1 MNKEEYIFPTDC
13 SKENIRYLLDIG
25 CRVVVTIVYRRFWKF
40 ESHINT
46 CVKSHINRCELKYS
60 GDLDFVDTEILNMS
74 PTTPEYFWNNYE
86 FALYINRN
94 DLL

>member
-25 CRVVVTIVYRRFWKF
+25 CRVVVTIVYKRFWQF

-46 CVKSHINRCELKYS
+46 CELRYYTTS
-60 GDLDFVDTEILNMS
+60 RDSYMNFMYTEILNMS

-86 FALYINRN
+86 FPLYIDRN

>member
-25 CRVVVTIVYRRFWKF
+25 CKVVVTITYKRSWESVYYTDTCEIKYFNVLF
-40 ESHINT
+40 IGQDESPTYI
-46 CVKSHINRCELKYS
+46 LK
-60 GDLDFVDTEILNMS
+60 MS
-74 PTTPEYFWNNYE
+74 STTPEYFWNNYD
-86 FALYINRN
+86 FPLYIYRN

>member
-25 CRVVVTIVYRRFWKF
+25 CRVVVTIAYKRYWQF

-46 CVKSHINRCELKYS
+46 CELKYS
-60 GDLDFVDTEILNMS
+60 TFKDGEVIYTEILDMS
-74 PTTPEYFWNNYE
+74 PTTPEYFWDHYE
-86 FALYINRN
+86 FPLYINRN

>member
-25 CRVVVTIVYRRFWKF
+25 CRVVVTITYKRYWQF

-46 CVKSHINRCELKYS
+46 CELKYYTDS
-60 GDLDFVDTEILNMS
+60 INKDYIYTEISEMS
-74 PTTPEYFWNNYE
+74 PTTPEYFWDHYE
-86 FALYINRN
+86 FPLYINRD

>member
-13 SKENIRYLLDIG
+13 SKENIRYLLDMG
-25 CRVVVTIVYRRFWKF
+25 CKVVVTIIYKRFWQF

-46 CVKSHINRCELKYS
+46 CKLRYS
-60 GDLDFVDTEILNMS
+60 SDMDFVDTEILNIS
-74 PTTPEYFWNNYE
+74 PTTPEYFWNHYE
-86 FALYINRN
+86 FALYINRD

>member
-25 CRVVVTIVYRRFWKF
+25 CKVVVTITYKRFWQF

-46 CVKSHINRCELKYS
+46 CELKYYTELDDS
-60 GDLDFVDTEILNMS
+60 SDMDFVYTEILDMS
-74 PTTPEYFWNNYE
+74 PTIPEYFWNHYE

>member
-25 CRVVVTIVYRRFWKF
+25 CRVVVTITYRKYWETVYHTDTCEIICYHRLFVEQDKF
-40 ESHINT
+40 PTDI
-46 CVKSHINRCELKYS
+46 LK
-60 GDLDFVDTEILNMS
+60 MS
-74 PTTPEYFWNNYE
+74 STIPEYFWKHYQ
-86 FALYINRN
+86 FPLYINRN

>member
-25 CRVVVTIVYRRFWKF
+25 CKVVVKITY
-40 ESHINT
+40 
-46 CVKSHINRCELKYS
+46 NRCWEYVQYTATTTCEIKYS
-60 GDLDFVDTEILNMS
+60 NFFFVEQDEFSTNILKIS
-74 PTTPEYFWNNYE
+74 PTTPEYFWNHYE
-86 FALYINRN
+86 FPLYINRD